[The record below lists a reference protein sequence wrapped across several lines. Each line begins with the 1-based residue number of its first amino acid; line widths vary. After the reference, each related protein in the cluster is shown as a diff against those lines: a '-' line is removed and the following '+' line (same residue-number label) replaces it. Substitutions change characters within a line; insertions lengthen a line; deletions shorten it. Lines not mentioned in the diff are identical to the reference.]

1 MGKKPYVWL
10 RLQGMIELVR
20 FVPEA
25 DNPTSWRRQC
35 LATLRISV
43 L

>member
-10 RLQGMIELVR
+10 RLHGMIELVR

-25 DNPTSWRRQC
+25 EIQSRSKEPIRRTNS
-35 LATLRISV
+35 L
-43 L
+43 